1 MSTVTVFGAG
11 AWGSTMA
18 QVLNDA
24 GNDVLLWGRSED
36 VIAEIN
42 SAHTNKK
49 YLGSHELPLSLKA
62 TTDLAQAFAH
72 SHIYVLAIPAQQLRV
87 TLQEWKPFFSSD
99 SIIVSTLKGIEIS
112 TQMRMTEVIE
122 DVLGPH
128 AIALIT
134 GPNLA
139 DELVL
144 RQPAGAVAAAPTQE
158 LADQMRDL
166 FRTPYYRVYT
176 DELVLRQ
183 PAGAVAAA
191 PTQELADQMRDLF
204 RTPYYRVY
212 TSVDVMG
219 CELAGAIK
227 SVIALAVGI
236 SIGMG
241 FGENTQAMLITRGL
255 NEVARLCAAHGSDP
269 LSAAGL
275 AGMGDLVASCGSPL
289 SRNRTFGEVLG
300 RTGSMAQA
308 SEQVA
313 KTVEG
318 VASAGAVAEIAHRVG
333 IEVPVIEAVGEIV
346 SEQLTPA
353 AALQKLMEITTKA
366 ENFIR

>member
-42 SAHTNKK
+42 STHTNKK
-49 YLGSHELPLSLKA
+49 YLGSHELPLSLQA

-72 SHIYVLAIPAQQLRV
+72 SRIYVLAIPAQQLRV

-128 AIALIT
+128 AIAIIT

-139 DELVL
+139 
-144 RQPAGAVAAAPTQE
+144 
-158 LADQMRDL
+158 
-166 FRTPYYRVYT
+166 

-308 SEQVA
+308 REQVA

>member
-62 TTDLAQAFAH
+62 TTDLAHAFAH
-72 SHIYVLAIPAQQLRV
+72 SHIYVLAIPAQQLRT
-87 TLQEWKPFFSSD
+87 TLQEWKPFFASE

-128 AIALIT
+128 AIAIIT

-144 RQPAGAVAAAPTQE
+144 RQPAGAVAAA
-158 LADQMRDL
+158 A
-166 FRTPYYRVYT
+166 
-176 DELVLRQ
+176 
-183 PAGAVAAA
+183 
-191 PTQELADQMRDLF
+191 TQELADQMRDLF

-308 SEQVA
+308 IEQVA

-333 IEVPVIEAVGEIV
+333 VEVPVIEAVGEIV

>member
-1 MSTVTVFGAG
+1 MSKVTVFGAG

-18 QVLNDA
+18 QVLSDA
-24 GNDVLLWGRSED
+24 GNEVLLWGRSAE

-42 SAHTNKK
+42 SSHTNKK
-49 YLGSHELPLSLKA
+49 YLQSHQLPDAIIA
-62 TTDLAQAFAH
+62 TTNLDEAFNF
-72 SHIYVLAIPAQQLRV
+72 SQIYILAIPAQQLRT
-87 TLQEWKPFFSSD
+87 TLQEWKSYFGAEC
-99 SIIVSTLKGIEIS
+99 IIVSTLKGIEIS
-112 TQMRMTEVIE
+112 TQFRMTEVIA

-128 AIALIT
+128 NVAIIT

-144 RQPAGAVAAAPTQE
+144 RQPAGAVVAAPTIE
-158 LADQMRDL
+158 LAEKI
-166 FRTPYYRVYT
+166 RV
-176 DELVLRQ
+176 
-183 PAGAVAAA
+183 
-191 PTQELADQMRDLF
+191 LF

-212 TSVDVMG
+212 TSIDVMG

-289 SRNRTFGEVLG
+289 SRNRTFGEALG

-308 SEQVA
+308 RENVA

-318 VASAGAVAEIAHRVG
+318 VASAGAVVEIAHRVG
-333 IEVPVIEAVGEIV
+333 IEVPVIEAVGDIV
-346 SEQLTPA
+346 SEQLTPEA
-353 AALQKLMEITTKA
+353 AFQKLMEITTKA

>member
-42 SAHTNKK
+42 STHTNKK
-49 YLGSHELPLSLKA
+49 YLGSHELPLSLQA

-72 SHIYVLAIPAQQLRV
+72 SRIYVLAIPAQQLRA

-128 AIALIT
+128 AIAIIT

-144 RQPAGAVAAAPTQE
+144 RQPAGAVAAA
-158 LADQMRDL
+158 A
-166 FRTPYYRVYT
+166 
-176 DELVLRQ
+176 
-183 PAGAVAAA
+183 
-191 PTQELADQMRDLF
+191 TQELADQMRDLF

-308 SEQVA
+308 REQVA

>member
-24 GNDVLLWGRSED
+24 GSDVLLWGRSED

-72 SHIYVLAIPAQQLRV
+72 SSIYVLAIPAQQLRV

-128 AIALIT
+128 SIAIIT

-139 DELVL
+139 
-144 RQPAGAVAAAPTQE
+144 
-158 LADQMRDL
+158 
-166 FRTPYYRVYT
+166 

-308 SEQVA
+308 REQVA

>member
-1 MSTVTVFGAG
+1 
-11 AWGSTMA
+11 
-18 QVLNDA
+18 
-24 GNDVLLWGRSED
+24 
-36 VIAEIN
+36 
-42 SAHTNKK
+42 
-49 YLGSHELPLSLKA
+49 LGSHELPLSLQA

-72 SHIYVLAIPAQQLRV
+72 SRIYVLAIPAQQLRA
-87 TLQEWKPFFSSD
+87 TLQEWKPFFSTD

-128 AIALIT
+128 AIAIIT

-139 DELVL
+139 
-144 RQPAGAVAAAPTQE
+144 
-158 LADQMRDL
+158 
-166 FRTPYYRVYT
+166 

-308 SEQVA
+308 REQVA

>member
-1 MSTVTVFGAG
+1 MSKVTVFGAG

-18 QVLNDA
+18 QVLSDA
-24 GNDVLLWGRSED
+24 GNEVLLWGRSAE

-42 SAHTNKK
+42 SSHTNVK
-49 YLGSHELPLSLKA
+49 YLGTHLLPSEIMA
-62 TTDLAQAFAH
+62 TTDLRAAFDF
-72 SHIYVLAIPAQQLRV
+72 SDTYILAIPAQQLRS
-87 TLQEWKPFFSSD
+87 TLQEWKGNFSHNCT
-99 SIIVSTLKGIEIS
+99 IVSTLKGIEIS
-112 TQMRMTEVIE
+112 TQFRMTEVIE

-128 AIALIT
+128 KIAIIT

-144 RQPAGAVAAAPTQE
+144 RQPAGAVVAAPT
-158 LADQMRDL
+158 LALAEEIRD
-166 FRTPYYRVYT
+166 V
-176 DELVLRQ
+176 
-183 PAGAVAAA
+183 
-191 PTQELADQMRDLF
+191 F

-212 TSVDVMG
+212 TSIDVMG
-219 CELAGAIK
+219 CELSGAIK

-289 SRNRTFGEVLG
+289 SRNRTFGEALG
-300 RTGSMAQA
+300 RTGSMAKA
-308 SEQVA
+308 REIVA

-333 IEVPVIEAVGEIV
+333 IEVPVIEAVGDIV
-346 SEQLTPA
+346 SEQLTPEA
-353 AALQKLMEITTKA
+353 AFQKLMEITTKA

>member
-18 QVLNDA
+18 QVLSDA
-24 GNDVLLWGRSED
+24 GNDVLLWGRSKD

-42 SAHTNKK
+42 SVHTNKK
-49 YLGSHELPLSLKA
+49 YLGAHELPHSLRA

-72 SHIYVLAIPAQQLRV
+72 SHIYVLAIPAQQLRL
-87 TLQEWKPFFSSD
+87 TLQEWKPFFATD

-122 DVLGPH
+122 DVLGPRAV
-128 AIALIT
+128 AIIT

-144 RQPAGAVAAAPTQE
+144 RQPAGAVAAAATQE
-158 LADQMRDL
+158 LADH
-166 FRTPYYRVYT
+166 
-176 DELVLRQ
+176 
-183 PAGAVAAA
+183 
-191 PTQELADQMRDLF
+191 MRDLF

-219 CELAGAIK
+219 CELSGAIK

-255 NEVARLCAAHGSDP
+255 NEVAHLCAAHGSDP

-308 SEQVA
+308 REQVA

>member
-1 MSTVTVFGAG
+1 MG
-11 AWGSTMA
+11 
-18 QVLNDA
+18 
-24 GNDVLLWGRSED
+24 
-36 VIAEIN
+36 
-42 SAHTNKK
+42 K
-49 YLGSHELPLSLKA
+49 HELPLSLQA

-72 SHIYVLAIPAQQLRV
+72 SHIYVLAIPAQQLRL
-87 TLQEWKPFFSSD
+87 TLEEWKPFFSTD

-112 TQMRMTEVIE
+112 TQMRMTEVIQ
-122 DVLGPH
+122 DVLGPRPI
-128 AIALIT
+128 AIIT

-144 RQPAGAVAAAPTQE
+144 RQPAGAV
-158 LADQMRDL
+158 
-166 FRTPYYRVYT
+166 
-176 DELVLRQ
+176 
-183 PAGAVAAA
+183 
-191 PTQELADQMRDLF
+191 
-204 RTPYYRVY
+204 
-212 TSVDVMG
+212 
-219 CELAGAIK
+219 K

-308 SEQVA
+308 REQVA

-346 SEQLTPA
+346 SEQLTPV

>member
-1 MSTVTVFGAG
+1 MKKVTVFGAG

-18 QVLNDA
+18 QVLSDA
-24 GNDVLLWGRSED
+24 GNDVLLWGRNED
-36 VIAEIN
+36 VVAEIN
-42 SAHTNKK
+42 GAHTNKK
-49 YLGSHELPLSLKA
+49 YLSGHVLPKNITATSDLS
-62 TTDLAQAFAH
+62 TAF
-72 SHIYVLAIPAQQLRV
+72 SFSNTYVLAIPAQQLRA
-87 TLQEWKPFFSSD
+87 TLIEWKTRFSSD
-99 SIIVSTLKGIEIS
+99 CTIVSTLKGIEIS

-122 DVLGPH
+122 DVLGPQKV
-128 AIALIT
+128 AIIT

-144 RQPAGAVAAAPTQE
+144 RQPAGAVVAAATAE
-158 LADQMRDL
+158 LADSIRN
-166 FRTPYYRVYT
+166 
-176 DELVLRQ
+176 
-183 PAGAVAAA
+183 
-191 PTQELADQMRDLF
+191 LF

-212 TSVDVMG
+212 TSVDLMG

-300 RTGSMAQA
+300 RTGSMSKAR
-308 SEQVA
+308 EEVA

-318 VASAGAVAEIAHRVG
+318 VASAGAVLEIAHRVG
-333 IEVPVIEAVGEIV
+333 VEVPVIEAVAEIV
-346 SEQLTPA
+346 SEQLSPEL
-353 AALQKLMEITTKA
+353 ALQKLMEITTKA

>member
-42 SAHTNKK
+42 STHTNKK

-128 AIALIT
+128 AIAIIT

-139 DELVL
+139 
-144 RQPAGAVAAAPTQE
+144 
-158 LADQMRDL
+158 
-166 FRTPYYRVYT
+166 

-308 SEQVA
+308 REQVA

>member
-1 MSTVTVFGAG
+1 MKKVTVFGAG

-18 QVLNDA
+18 QVLSDA
-24 GNDVLLWGRSED
+24 GNDVLLWGRSTD

-42 SAHTNKK
+42 GAHTNTK
-49 YLGSHELPLSLKA
+49 YLSSHTLPENIKA
-62 TTDLAQAFAH
+62 TTDLKEAFDF
-72 SHIYVLAIPAQQLRV
+72 SDTYVLAIPAQQLRT
-87 TLQEWKPFFSSD
+87 TLQEWKPYFAAD
-99 SIIVSTLKGIEIS
+99 SVIVSTLKGIEIS

-128 AIALIT
+128 KIAIIT

-144 RQPAGAVAAAPTQE
+144 RQPAGAVAAAPTIE
-158 LADQMRDL
+158 LAESIRN
-166 FRTPYYRVYT
+166 
-176 DELVLRQ
+176 
-183 PAGAVAAA
+183 
-191 PTQELADQMRDLF
+191 LF

-212 TSVDVMG
+212 TSIDVMG
-219 CELAGAIK
+219 CELSGAIK

-289 SRNRTFGEVLG
+289 SRNRTFGEVIG
-300 RTGSMAQA
+300 RTGSMQEARQ
-308 SEQVA
+308 QVA

-318 VASAGAVAEIAHRVG
+318 VASAGAVVEIAHRVG
-333 IEVPVIEAVGEIV
+333 VEVPVIEAVAEIV
-346 SEQLTPA
+346 SEQLSPA

>member
-1 MSTVTVFGAG
+1 MSKVTVFGAG

-18 QVLNDA
+18 QVLSDA
-24 GNDVLLWGRSED
+24 GNEVLLWGRSES

-42 SAHTNKK
+42 RSHTNTK
-49 YLGSHELPLSLKA
+49 YLGSHILPEDLIA
-62 TTDLAQAFAH
+62 TTNLDDAFAF
-72 SHIYVLAIPAQQLRV
+72 SDVYVLAIPAQQIRE
-87 TLQEWKPFFSSD
+87 TLENWKTRFSATCT
-99 SIIVSTLKGIEIS
+99 IVSTLKGIEIS
-112 TQMRMTEVIE
+112 TQLRMTEVIE

-128 AIALIT
+128 KMAIIT

-144 RQPAGAVAAAPTQE
+144 RQPAGAVAASVDQA
-158 LADQMRDL
+158 LADRI
-166 FRTPYYRVYT
+166 
-176 DELVLRQ
+176 
-183 PAGAVAAA
+183 
-191 PTQELADQMRDLF
+191 RDLF

-212 TSVDVMG
+212 TSTDVMG

-227 SVIALAVGI
+227 SVIALAVGL

-241 FGENTQAMLITRGL
+241 YGENTQAMLITRGL

-289 SRNRTFGEVLG
+289 SRNRTFGEVIG
-300 RTGSMAQA
+300 RTGSM
-308 SEQVA
+308 SEARKQMA

-318 VASAGAVAEIAHRVG
+318 VASSSAVVEIAHRVG
-333 IEVPVIEAVGEIV
+333 IEVPVIEAVADIV
-346 SEQLTPA
+346 SEKLSPSD
-353 AALQKLMEITTKA
+353 ALQRLMEITTKA

>member
-36 VIAEIN
+36 VISEIN
-42 SAHTNKK
+42 STHTNRK

-87 TLQEWKPFFSSD
+87 TLQEWKPFFASD

-158 LADQMRDL
+158 LADH
-166 FRTPYYRVYT
+166 
-176 DELVLRQ
+176 
-183 PAGAVAAA
+183 
-191 PTQELADQMRDLF
+191 MRDLF

-241 FGENTQAMLITRGL
+241 FGENPQAMLITRGL

-308 SEQVA
+308 REQVA